1 MQPAEQEPSVA
12 EPGAVCPALTEAM
25 PEIPRPVLPF
35 ERLRRIGIDT
45 GDEYVIYLHEHSPLC
60 RAEGFGAHSR
70 VQIEVGKRQLVAR
83 LNMVRGALL
92 TPEEAG
98 LSEPAWLQLNPQPG
112 ETAMFAHPASVDS
125 LALVRAKIH
134 GLTLDGGAFGTIM
147 RDVVAR
153 RYSGLELA
161 AFITACANGHLSPAE
176 VSALTGAMV
185 DTGRHL
191 HWPYEV
197 VADKHCIGG
206 LAGNRTTPIVVAIA
220 TSLGL
225 VMPKTSSRA
234 ITSPAGTADTM
245 EMLAP
250 VDLTLEQMR
259 RVVERAGG
267 CVAWG
272 GAIGLSPADD
282 VMIHVERALDI
293 DSEGQLVAS
302 VLSKKIAAGS
312 SHVLIDIPVGPSAK
326 VRSQTEADSLAA
338 CLQRVAAD
346 VGMRVQC
353 LVTDGSQP
361 IGRGVGPALEA
372 HDVLSVLRRDVDA
385 PADLRERAL
394 LLVTSLL
401 QLAGVTRNKAGARAM
416 ATQALDSGAAW
427 EQFQKICEAQGGMR
441 TPGRAPQQYPVLAS
455 IAGRVAA
462 IDNRQLSR
470 VAKLAGAPMSP
481 LAGLALHVHLG
492 DRIATG
498 EPMFTVHAQTR
509 GELAYAMEYVQ
520 RHPCIVTLAAGA

>member
-1 MQPAEQEPSVA
+1 MSHA
-12 EPGAVCPALTEAM
+12 EPGPSAAERGAVCPSLVETL
-25 PEIPRPVLPF
+25 PDIPRPVLPY

-45 GDEYVIYLHEHSPLC
+45 GDEYVIYLHEDSPLC

-70 VQIEVGKRQLVAR
+70 VQIGIGTRQLVAR
-83 LNMVRGALL
+83 LNMVRGTLL
-92 TPEEAG
+92 TADDAG

-112 ETAMFAHPASVDS
+112 ETAMFAHPASIDS

-134 GLTLDGGAFGTIM
+134 GLALDSAAFGTIM

-153 RYSGLELA
+153 RYTGLELS
-161 AFITACANGHLSPAE
+161 AFITACANGHLSPQE

-185 DTGRHL
+185 DTGLHL

-220 TSLGL
+220 ASLGL
-225 VMPKTSSRA
+225 AMPKTSSRA

-259 RVVERAGG
+259 SVVERVGG
-267 CVAWG
+267 CIAWG

-312 SHVLIDIPVGPSAK
+312 THVLIDIPVGPSAK
-326 VRSQTEADSLAA
+326 VRSQAEADSLAT
-338 CLQRVAAD
+338 CLQRVAGD
-346 VGMRVQC
+346 FGLHLQC

-372 HDVLSVLRRDVDA
+372 HDVLSVLRRDADA

-394 LLVTSLL
+394 LLVTTLL
-401 QLAGVTRNKAGARAM
+401 QLVGVTRSRDSARAM

-441 TPGRAPQQYPVLAS
+441 QPGRAAQQYPVLAS
-455 IAGRVAA
+455 VAGRVAA

-481 LAGLALHVHLG
+481 LAGLELHVHLG
-492 DRIATG
+492 DRTEAG
-498 EPMFTVHAQTR
+498 QPMFTVHAQSR